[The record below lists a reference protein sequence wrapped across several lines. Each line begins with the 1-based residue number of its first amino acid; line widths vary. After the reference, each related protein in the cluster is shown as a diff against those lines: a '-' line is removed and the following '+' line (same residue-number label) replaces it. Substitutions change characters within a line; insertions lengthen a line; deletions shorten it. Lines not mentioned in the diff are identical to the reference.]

1 MYGTQVGR
9 YVIIIALKF
18 GRMGFVVHAADLMK
32 REVQAAFPVARI
44 ASHRSLTFT
53 HKLLIA
59 LLAKWETPC

>member
-9 YVIIIALKF
+9 CVIIIALNF
-18 GRMGFVVHAADLMK
+18 GRMGFVVHEADLLK
-32 REVQAAFPVARI
+32 REEQAFPVARI